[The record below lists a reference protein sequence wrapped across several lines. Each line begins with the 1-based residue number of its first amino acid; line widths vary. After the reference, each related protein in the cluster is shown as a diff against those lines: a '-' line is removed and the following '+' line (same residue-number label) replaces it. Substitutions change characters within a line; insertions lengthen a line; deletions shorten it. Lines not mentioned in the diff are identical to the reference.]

1 MRHGV
6 ALRCLPL
13 AAAALALTACAGDDT
28 PTAAPTLPTTTG
40 PAPTTVRPPVTLAPR
55 TLTPVTTTPDPYLG
69 LPLVD
74 HLSWTTNEDGP
85 RLQVFPTEAGRYTK
99 APGTDELAWR
109 EILARDPG
117 ADTPGMRD
125 QFVCHWV
132 WARMVQPDKP
142 SWNLEPWRPDV
153 GYQATVQANC
163 NPGGPER

>member
-1 MRHGV
+1 MRHGA
-6 ALRCLPL
+6 ALQCLPL
-13 AAAALALTACAGDDT
+13 AAAALLLSACGADDT
-28 PTAAPTLPTTTG
+28 ATAAPVTTTTTR
-40 PAPTTVRPPVTLAPR
+40 PAPSTRPPVTLAPR
-55 TLTPVTTTPDPYLG
+55 TITPVTTTVDPYLG
-69 LPLVD
+69 LPLID
-74 HLSWTTNEDGP
+74 HLTWTENQDGR

-99 APGTDELAWR
+99 AVGTDELAWQ
-109 EILARDPG
+109 EILDLDAT

-153 GYQATVQANC
+153 GYQAVVAANC